1 MVASLVAPDAP
12 QGRVVNIAHQH
23 VIIIHLGEKSGDGD
37 ADLARAQKKNLVHN
51 VAVSLDSGFWLKLS
65 RTMYYRNGRIEAA
78 PDVK

>member
-1 MVASLVAPDAP
+1 MVMPILP
-12 QGRVVNIAHQH
+12 
-23 VIIIHLGEKSGDGD
+23 
-37 ADLARAQKKNLVHN
+37 AQKKNLVHN